1 MSPRLFFK
9 FKSQQDGKGEEL
21 DKIGGNRLFDSSQE
35 ELDEHE
41 LSPPRPQ
48 KKDLPSLKL
57 FGASQEDLLESPP
70 RPSKTPSKVATKRNM
85 FHRQQQTF
93 AGQGNP
99 TPQTE
104 CSESDMSDEDE
115 ANESMI
121 TSPPRSA
128 TRASGDDH
136 LEDDIM
142 GVAEGNPMF
151 SPSRRRPSGSPK
163 APLST
168 RRKKPSG
175 YQKAGRESLDED
187 NDSFVSSPPVS
198 PFRPVAAS
206 ALPSSSSRKKKGAPP
221 LFSLRIQESKS
232 FDSHD
237 GSVTTSSS
245 TEDHVQFPFT
255 MAPNKANAHWHGRA
269 TGGTTPG
276 IQGRHRHILFT
287 GSPIEEIDA
296 DHEEHDYS
304 DDETGMMGSKIRRL
318 NLSDTH
324 SSAHLH
330 NTKEHGIARDLFV
343 KTDDDS
349 ESKAHIA
356 NHEISP
362 TDAMSFPF
370 SSPSLIRQDSVG
382 QNMIKPRDAPPEI
395 SLTERPL
402 NRPSLFRQE
411 SVGQNMIKPRD
422 APPDISLTERP
433 LNRRPLLFREDSVG
447 QNMIQ
452 PRDAPPETPVLGRF
466 SDLPSPRLLRNG
478 SEGQRMITPLNA
490 PPETSMVD
498 RRSNRKPRMRGD
510 SPTNNRDHDG
520 YGWQAERPVS
530 SRFSDDF
537 EIVGELGQ
545 GSFGTVYKC
554 LSKLDGCTYAVKA
567 GRRKCKGVLD
577 RDRMLKEVYALAAL
591 SDHSDGAAFHIVR
604 YHQAWMEDNRLY
616 IQTELC
622 TSTLHGE
629 MMAGTIDE
637 KRIFKL
643 LREILLALDMIHK
656 AGMVHLDIKVRAIRS
671 THTETWNFI
680 WLYHALPEN
689 IFIKSNQFKLG
700 DFGLVSKITNHS
712 DVEEGDSRYMSMEL
726 LSGDHDDLTKSDIF
740 SLGATI
746 YEICLGRLLP
756 ADGQEWQNIRAGKLA
771 SLPNASRELDGLIS
785 EMMNPDPASRP
796 TASALLKRSQLLSE
810 EQKLLIAE
818 KTKVAAAKIALAVQQ
833 ERLNKLTPPP
843 RRKMVRANTW
853 TAS

>member
-9 FKSQQDGKGEEL
+9 LKSQQDGKGEEL

-35 ELDEHE
+35 LDEHE

-48 KKDLPSLKL
+48 KKELPSLKL

-70 RPSKTPSKVATKRNM
+70 RPSKTPSKVTTKRNM
-85 FHRQQQTF
+85 FHRQQETF

-128 TRASGDDH
+128 TRASGDNH

-142 GVAEGNPMF
+142 CVAAVGNQMF

-163 APLST
+163 DPLST

-187 NDSFVSSPPVS
+187 DDSFVSSPPVS
-198 PFRPVAAS
+198 PFRPVAS
-206 ALPSSSSRKKKGAPP
+206 ALPSSSSRKKKVAPSP
-221 LFSLRIQESKS
+221 LFSMRIQESKS

-245 TEDHVQFPFT
+245 TEEHVQFPFS
-255 MAPNKANAHWHGRA
+255 MAPNKATTHYHGR
-269 TGGTTPG
+269 TGGGTTPG
-276 IQGRHRHILFT
+276 IQGRNRHILFT
-287 GSPIEEIDA
+287 GSPIEENDA
-296 DHEEHDYS
+296 YHEEHDYGD

-324 SSAHLH
+324 SSAHLPNMKRH
-330 NTKEHGIARDLFV
+330 AIARDLFV
-343 KTDDDS
+343 KTDDES

-402 NRPSLFRQE
+402 NRPLLFRQ
-411 SVGQNMIKPRD
+411 
-422 APPDISLTERP
+422 
-433 LNRRPLLFREDSVG
+433 DSVG

-452 PRDAPPETPVLGRF
+452 PRDAPPETPMLGRF

-520 YGWQAERPVS
+520 YGWQTERPVS

-567 GRRKCKGVLD
+567 GRRQCKGVLD

-656 AGMVHLDIKVRAIRS
+656 AGMVHLDIK
-671 THTETWNFI
+671 
-680 WLYHALPEN
+680 PEN

-746 YEICLGRLLP
+746 YEICLGRRLP